1 MNQVQ
6 QLRQHFEKLKTP
18 DKDLNEVQKLSPKTI
33 GPLSPFKRSKT
44 SLEIIKNCDKNVN
57 HDNSDNSFINKCLK
71 RSPAFR
77 FNQDKTRASVH
88 SHPGLKSSTAAI
100 KKLNQNVQDEL
111 QYLSTSETIKRALL
125 KPLPI
130 GLPPK
135 KPPRIF
141 NKSSENS
148 PSVSSSSSSS
158 TPNKEIA
165 DEVIYMEPF
174 AHLKMST
181 SPVKEPEQLHYM
193 CTDLNIGQSP
203 QQLNNNSNNSN
214 RRLSA
219 SNQNDTNMNEK
230 NSIEKVRNFTFLLFI
245 LKTYNSILICF
256 CRSTYCL
263 MSFMM
268 RKNVSRR

>member
-6 QLRQHFEKLKTP
+6 QLRLRFEKLKIP
-18 DKDLNEVQKLSPKTI
+18 EKELNEVQKLSPKANE
-33 GPLSPFKRSKT
+33 PLSPFKRSKT
-44 SLEIIKNCDKNVN
+44 SLEIIRNCDKNVN
-57 HDNSDNSFINKCLK
+57 RETSDNSFINKCLK

-88 SHPGLKSSTAAI
+88 SHPGLNKSSTATV
-100 KKLNQNVQDEL
+100 KKLNQNTQDEL
-111 QYLSTSETIKRALL
+111 QYLNTSETIKRALL

-141 NKSSENS
+141 NKSDENS
-148 PSVSSSSSSS
+148 PSVSSSSSS

-165 DEVIYMEPF
+165 DGVIYMEPF
-174 AHLKMST
+174 AHLKMSK

-203 QQLNNNSNNSN
+203 QLTNNSYNSN
-214 RRLSA
+214 QQISS

-230 NSIEKVRNFTFLLFI
+230 KSIEKVRI
-245 LKTYNSILICF
+245 
-256 CRSTYCL
+256 
-263 MSFMM
+263 
-268 RKNVSRR
+268 